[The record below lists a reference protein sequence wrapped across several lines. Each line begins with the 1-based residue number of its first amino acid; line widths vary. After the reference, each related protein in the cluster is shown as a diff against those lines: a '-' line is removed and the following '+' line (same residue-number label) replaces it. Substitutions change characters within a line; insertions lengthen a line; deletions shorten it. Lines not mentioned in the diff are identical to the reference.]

1 MGRRLTPRERRE
13 REQEKRE
20 RAAASRQRT
29 QQRRANERAVKE
41 KQRATQKN
49 LKDSEKAKQIKTWE
63 KEVDI
68 FSKFIDSFS
77 NLHNFSKIKSSFS
90 FKTYSR
96 RINFNPELDS
106 NTKVPSKKEI
116 EFSNVKEP
124 KQFSFKPSP
133 ELDVLRKK
141 SNYNLE
147 EYCSE
152 TDTSSFFLFVLILG
166 TRKKY
171 DEYIANAK
179 EKLNALEKD
188 DLEREKEEKE
198 SYQKY
203 VEEYETDLKANENE
217 YEKAVKLAEEAYQ
230 VAVNTYKEDL
240 ATQKNEF
247 DVVEEKRLQFVKDIL
262 SGTKEQIGIACELVW
277 PLVFKLD
284 EDWLNSDPDDLM
296 VGYRVI
302 NSSNFELV
310 ISLPKDIDFLPQH
323 GIKMT
328 SSGQSQT
335 EYKISDRDRINITDN
350 FISSIA
356 FAYACVIYKIAP
368 TINTIKVEVS
378 KLGTD
383 PATGKDKDYNYISIE
398 FKRDK
403 FASLNLSK
411 IEPVDALGNFEHKLR
426 SIKNEKKIIDL
437 SINRDNLEWST
448 ADDSNIEIDKHLQ
461 TVFISYFNQDKDI
474 NSRLKDGESV
484 DISIENPTS
493 SLKQVNKT
501 SIQEDPN
508 SDLIQDEIKP
518 DVEDINVSEK
528 TVVETKSV
536 NGHKDNIV
544 KEPVNYSDD
553 NLIGEITKNLILKY
567 SDITIK
573 QTKTAGTSIYLDG
586 RKLLQISDSTK
597 NRIEILILRDSK
609 QNYYRPH
616 YAGIDIRNIRKYDPS
631 QASYIKPWGYMFYRV
646 LLTREEFVQNSDVI
660 YNLIDSSY
668 HTANND
674 DILKVE
680 KTNHEILDPIFNNT
694 YDVMINQ

>member
-1 MGRRLTPRERRE
+1 MGRRLTSWERRE

-20 RAAASRQRT
+20 RAASSRQRT
-29 QQRRANERAVKE
+29 AQRRAKERTERE
-41 KQRATQKN
+41 KQRAAQKK
-49 LKDSEKAKQIKTWE
+49 LKDSEKAKQIKAWG

-68 FSKFIDSFS
+68 FNKFIESFS
-77 NLHNFSKIKSSFS
+77 NLHNFSKINSSFS

-96 RINFNPELDS
+96 RINFNLELDS
-106 NTKVPSKKEI
+106 KTKTPSKKEI
-116 EFSNVKEP
+116 ESKE
-124 KQFSFKPSP
+124 FSFKSSP
-133 ELDVLRKK
+133 ELEVLRQKRDY
-141 SNYNLE
+141 SLE
-147 EYCSE
+147 EYCMK
-152 TDTSSFFLFVLILG
+152 TGASSFFLFVLILG

-179 EKLNALEKD
+179 QELNALEKD

-198 SYQKY
+198 FYQQS
-203 VEEYETDLKANENE
+203 VEK
-217 YEKAVKLAEEAYQ
+217 YEKAVQLSEEEYQ

-240 ATQKNEF
+240 AKQKNEF
-247 DVVEEKRLQFVKDIL
+247 DAMEEKRLQFVKDLL
-262 SGTKEQIGIACELVW
+262 SGRKEQIGIACELVL
-277 PLVFKLD
+277 PLAFKLD

-310 ISLPKDIDFLPQH
+310 ISLPQDIDFLPQH

-335 EYKISDRDRINITDN
+335 EYKISDRDRINITDD

-356 FAYACVIYKIAP
+356 FAYARIIYKIAP

-383 PATGKDKDYNYISIE
+383 SATGKDKDYNYISIE

-411 IEPVDALGNFEHKLR
+411 IEPVDALVNFEHKLR

-448 ADDSNIEIDKHLQ
+448 DDDSNIEIDKHLQ

-484 DISIENPTS
+484 DISIENPIS
-493 SLKQVNKT
+493 SLKQVSKT
-501 SIQEDPN
+501 SIQEKPN

-597 NRIEILILRDSK
+597 NRIEILILRDPK

-646 LLTREEFVQNSDVI
+646 LLTRETFSQNSDVI
-660 YNLIDSSY
+660 YNLIDNSY
-668 HTANND
+668 HTANNK

-680 KTNHEILDPIFNNT
+680 KTNHEILGPIFNNT